1 MSGRGEAIVLIQMRD
16 GGGQGP
22 DGGHGG
28 GEEWLDSGSILQV
41 DLMRFADG
49 VAVEYEREESG
60 MT

>member
-1 MSGRGEAIVLIQMRD
+1 MRD
-16 GGGQGP
+16 DGGQGQ

-49 VAVEYEREESG
+49 VAVEYERERVVRDNLKIFA
-60 MT
+60 